1 MKSNSLIAL
10 LLLLGL
16 CQCSNPTTEKTSNEE
31 NTTTLSAA
39 LEETTIAKNFC
50 SCAQTLIGLN
60 KKMEGLHAEG
70 KNDEFIEMSSQL
82 GKEFKATVSCSKES
96 LGKQKIA
103 EDQKTSIANAL
114 LIACPDIPERMV
126 DQLTAQVMK

>member
-1 MKSNSLIAL
+1 MKSNSLIL
-10 LLLLGL
+10 LFFLVSF
-16 CQCSNPTTEKTSNEE
+16 CQCSNPATKETNEE
-31 NTTTLSAA
+31 ESASSSTS

-50 SCAQTLIGLN
+50 SCAQTLIELN

-82 GKEFKATVSCSKES
+82 GKEFKTTVSCSKES

-103 EDQKTSIANAL
+103 EEQKNSIANAL
-114 LIACPDIPERMV
+114 LIACPEIPERMV
-126 DQLTAQVMK
+126 DQLTTQVMK